1 MFSTEQIL
9 KLVNHHDRFHTKL
22 KTIHIAGTNGKGST
36 SNYVTNILME
46 TSFKVGLY
54 TSPYTRVRFDN
65 IKINQHQI
73 SSDDLI
79 SLYVRFKDDF
89 EAFKLSEFEIDT
101 FIALRYFYEK
111 EVDYCVIEVGLGGSD
126 DATNIVEPILTVI
139 TNIGLDHQDVLG
151 YSYQEIA
158 SKKAGIIK
166 ENIPLVIGYDINKEA
181 LDVIKLISNQHSAP
195 FHQVEP
201 YQDVTLNE
209 VIQFSYRNEAY
220 QLNTLASY
228 QIKNA
233 CLAIEIANLLNQY
246 YHLII
251 QKKHIDQALLKP
263 LLAYRFQIYQENPTL
278 ILDGAHNLEGIDALV
293 SSIKRLNVDHKIKI
307 IFGVLK
313 DKPYQEMYKRLK
325 ELSRDIV
332 LTSFDYARALHPDD
346 YQREGLSSSNSLK
359 ETLHMIDDDN
369 QALYIITGSLYF
381 LREVQA
387 ILEEMKR

>member
-1 MFSTEQIL
+1 MFSTEHIL

-22 KTIHIAGTNGKGST
+22 NVIHIAGTNGKGST
-36 SNYVTNILME
+36 SNYVTNMLME

-89 EAFKLSEFEIDT
+89 EAFELSEFEIDT

-111 EVDYCVIEVGLGGSD
+111 EVDYCVIEVGLGGTD

-181 LDVIKLISNQHSAP
+181 LDVIKLISNQHSSP

-201 YQDVTLNE
+201 YQNVTLNE
-209 VIQFSYRNEAY
+209 VIQFSYRNDIY
-220 QLNTLASY
+220 KLNTLASY
-228 QIKNA
+228 QVKNA
-233 CLAIEIANLLNQY
+233 CLAIEIANLLNK
-246 YHLII
+246 YHQTHIL
-251 QKKHIDQALLKP
+251 KHHIDQP
-263 LLAYRFQIYQENPTL
+263 LF
-278 ILDGAHNLEGIDALV
+278 
-293 SSIKRLNVDHKIKI
+293 
-307 IFGVLK
+307 
-313 DKPYQEMYKRLK
+313 
-325 ELSRDIV
+325 
-332 LTSFDYARALHPDD
+332 
-346 YQREGLSSSNSLK
+346 
-359 ETLHMIDDDN
+359 
-369 QALYIITGSLYF
+369 
-381 LREVQA
+381 
-387 ILEEMKR
+387 